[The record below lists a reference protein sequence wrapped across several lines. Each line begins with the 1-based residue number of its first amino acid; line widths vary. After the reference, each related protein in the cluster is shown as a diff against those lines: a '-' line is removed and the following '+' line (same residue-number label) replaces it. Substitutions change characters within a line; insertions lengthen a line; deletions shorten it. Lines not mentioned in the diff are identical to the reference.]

1 LTPRARSRRLRAGV
15 RPLVDERDLP
25 VEAGNLEAL
34 RRFGLE
40 PFAVSRWLNR
50 AAVRAT
56 PAQAGA
62 VAALDAE
69 ATIAPVVPS
78 APPPPERGASEVI
91 RTGGAKPGV
100 RATAAGDAG

>member
-34 RRFGLE
+34 RRLGLE

-56 PAQAGA
+56 PAQAVA
-62 VAALDAE
+62 VAALDAVV
-69 ATIAPVVPS
+69 TIASVARS

-91 RTGGAKPGV
+91 LNRGTKPGT
-100 RATAAGDAG
+100 RPTAA